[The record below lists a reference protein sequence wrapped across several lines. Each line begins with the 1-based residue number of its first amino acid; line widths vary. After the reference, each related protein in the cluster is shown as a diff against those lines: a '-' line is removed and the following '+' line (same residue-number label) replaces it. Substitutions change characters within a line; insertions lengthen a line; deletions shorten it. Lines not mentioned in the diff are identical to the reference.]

1 MELHRVGGNPKRCQ
15 QSTNAEHKSIETV
28 ISIPFCRECGDK
40 WQSKTL
46 FLTIFDL
53 RSSIVLA
60 FSIAAYRSG
69 KWNNETNRERARR
82 RHGQNYGIDVRCLCH
97 FSKRRCQAKF
107 RMGVAPLRL
116 EIGFYCPLY
125 QMFSPV

>member
-1 MELHRVGGNPKRCQ
+1 MELHRVGGNPKRYQ

-28 ISIPFCRECGDK
+28 FSIPFCRECGDK

-82 RHGQNYGIDVRCLCH
+82 RHGQNYGI
-97 FSKRRCQAKF
+97 
-107 RMGVAPLRL
+107 APPRL

-125 QMFSPV
+125 QMFSPVKKSLKDLVKTVAKTC